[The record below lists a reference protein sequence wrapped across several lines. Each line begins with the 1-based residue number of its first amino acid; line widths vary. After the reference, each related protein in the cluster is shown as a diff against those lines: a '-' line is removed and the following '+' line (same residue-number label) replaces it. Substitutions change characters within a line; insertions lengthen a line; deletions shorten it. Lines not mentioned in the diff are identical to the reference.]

1 MELFYWWVCGWLIRC
16 FSLIPYFLGGFYLEN
31 LLSSSICISLVFSLD
46 FSNCFIEI
54 FCLIWSLLPNL
65 ISTLLFQVYSVKLF
79 LYKCLQSVKCFG
91 IWFSLNIFILVYWH
105 RTFWNFWDLFD
116 KSWKNFIAMFWFDWQ
131 VNSIWFKLFIYHLT
145 GNGPLSL
152 LLVKGTKLRR
162 LPRAFQV
169 YLLIYSLLS
178 VHFILFDQ
186 SDVITKT
193 LFSAY
198 YPFTNVI
205 QIFSFV
211 SFIYLS

>member
-1 MELFYWWVCGWLIRC
+1 MNQRLLFECLCLKLDRQRVPFNMELFYWWVCGWLIRC

-65 ISTLLFQVYSVKLF
+65 ISILLFQVYSVKLF

-116 KSWKNFIAMFWFDWQ
+116 KSWKNFIAMFW
-131 VNSIWFKLFIYHLT
+131 LT
-145 GNGPLSL
+145 GRWIPSGLS
-152 LLVKGTKLRR
+152 
-162 LPRAFQV
+162 
-169 YLLIYSLLS
+169 
-178 VHFILFDQ
+178 
-186 SDVITKT
+186 
-193 LFSAY
+193 
-198 YPFTNVI
+198 
-205 QIFSFV
+205 
-211 SFIYLS
+211 YLSTT